1 MSDRGVFALWIA
13 AFVLGLVG
21 ASLASRRAVGHALC
35 AAEASQVSSGFIG
48 MTVLAIGTDLPEIA
62 NSIIS
67 AATGHGDLNVGDS
80 AGSAATQVTL
90 VLGILCLS
98 APLASDRRTIAALGG
113 LTTVALVVIGVLIRD
128 GVFGRS
134 DGSVLLLAWL
144 VSLIALRTLSRE
156 RPTKPAAKQHVGR
169 HVARTGGWLVV
180 VAVAAT
186 VVVQSFVAITESLGV
201 PEILAGAVVLALGT
215 SLPELIVDWT
225 AVRQGAAA
233 LALGD
238 LFGSSF
244 LDATLAI
251 GIGPTITPTTISAAA
266 TATCLV
272 AAAGVLAATA
282 AATWRSPI
290 GRTTG
295 VMLLGVYGAVTVG
308 LVLVAS

>member
-1 MSDRGVFALWIA
+1 MDCVIVLWAA
-13 AFVLGLVG
+13 AFVLGLVA
-21 ASLASRRAVGHALC
+21 ASLASRRAVGHALR
-35 AAEASQVSSGFIG
+35 AAEASKVSSGFIG

-98 APLASDRRTIAALGG
+98 APLASDRRTIAALGA
-113 LTTVALVVIGVLIRD
+113 LTSIALVTIGLLIRD
-128 GVFGRS
+128 GSFGRF
-134 DGSVLLLAWL
+134 DGTVLLVAWL
-144 VSLIALRTLSRE
+144 VSLIALRTLSGE
-156 RPTKPAAKQHVGR
+156 QSAPTATTDHLRKHIT
-169 HVARTGGWLVV
+169 RTGGWLVV

-201 PEILAGAVVLALGT
+201 PEILAGSIVLALGT

-251 GIGPTITPTTISAAA
+251 GIGPTITPTAISAAA

-282 AATWRSPI
+282 LATRRSPL
-290 GRTTG
+290 GRSTG
-295 VMLLGVYGAVTVG
+295 VALLGVYGAVTVG

>member
-1 MSDRGVFALWIA
+1 VIVVWTA
-13 AFVLGLVG
+13 AFVLGLLA
-21 ASLASRRAVGHALC
+21 ASLASRRAVGHALR
-35 AAEASQVSSGFIG
+35 AADASQVSAGFIG

-67 AATGHGDLNVGDS
+67 AATGHGDLLVGDS
-80 AGSAATQVTL
+80 AGSAVTQVTL

-98 APLASDRRTIAALGG
+98 APLVSDRRTIAALGA
-113 LTTVALVVIGVLIRD
+113 LTSIALVAVGLMIRD
-128 GVFGRS
+128 GFFGRLE
-134 DGSVLLLAWL
+134 GTVLLITWL
-144 VSLIALRTLSRE
+144 VSLLVLRTLSGE
-156 RPTKPAAKQHVGR
+156 QSAASAPTHHLGR
-169 HVARTGGWLVV
+169 HVARTGAWLVV

-186 VVVQSFVAITESLGV
+186 VVVQSFVAITESVGV
-201 PEILAGAVVLALGT
+201 PEILAGAIVLALGT

-225 AVRQGAAA
+225 AIRQGAAA

-266 TATCLV
+266 TATCIVAAVGVLV
-272 AAAGVLAATA
+272 ATVL
-282 AATWRSPI
+282 ATWRSPL
-290 GRTTG
+290 GRGTG
-295 VMLLGVYGAVTVG
+295 VALLGVYGAVIVG